1 MITDILMHVFKKDP
15 SIKRHLVKTITWNVV
30 GTIDTVLL
38 VCLFTRNG
46 DLSLKIGAI
55 EFATK
60 IFLYFFHERI
70 WHTIKFGLPTRLQSA
85 ATVKQKLSNQLFLQ
99 KTAVSKTEREKKNNH
114 KGFTIWLTGLSAS
127 GKSSIA
133 FALDDLLFK
142 NHIKAFVLDGD
153 NTRLG
158 INSDLR
164 FSKEDRKENIR
175 RVAEICRLFNEAGTI
190 AIASFISPFEEDRQ
204 MARQIIGPEN
214 CIQVFVDAPIG
225 ICKKRDKK
233 GLYLLAEQGKIKDFT
248 GVSSQYEIPEDPQV
262 HVQTDHAT
270 VDECVAVIADYLGL
284 QQLLKIEKG

>member
-15 SIKRHLVKTITWNVV
+15 SVKRHLVKTLTWNVV
-30 GTIDTVLL
+30 GTIDTILL
-38 VCLFTRNG
+38 VWLITRNG

-60 IFLYFFHERI
+60 TMLYFFHERV
-70 WHTIKFGLPTRLQSA
+70 WHLIKYGLPTRFQSA
-85 ATVKQKLSNQLFLQ
+85 ATVKQRLTNQLFLQ
-99 KTAVSKTEREKKNNH
+99 QTAISKTDREQVNNH

-142 NHIKAFVLDGD
+142 DHIKAFVLDGD

-158 INSDLR
+158 INSDLG

-190 AIASFISPFEEDRQ
+190 AIASFISPFEDDRQ
-204 MARQIIGPEN
+204 MARQIIGAEN
-214 CIQVFVDAPIG
+214 CIEVFVDADIET
-225 ICKKRDKK
+225 CKKRDLK
-233 GLYLLAEQGKIKDFT
+233 GLYLLAEQGKIKEFT
-248 GVSSQYEIPEDPQV
+248 GVSSKYEIPLEPQI
-262 HVQTDHAT
+262 HVKTDHAT
-270 VDECVAVIADYLGL
+270 VNESVAIIANYLETH
-284 QQLLKIEKG
+284 QLLKIGRS